1 MTKTTSSRGRL
12 SHPPQLSSDL
22 ISAVQHSDEAN
33 NHTGKEFTDSPTLW
47 KFGSLKVVH
56 ATTGRVRI
64 RATDGSHNSMLDDI
78 CQILRTQQG
87 VKEIA
92 VDRSRGSIRV
102 TFDDRQLPLA
112 KMLAKLENV
121 GIKQD
126 SSESASQNDP
136 FAAWK
141 SIDFWKEQGLS
152 FIPLFT
158 GLGVTGALGISGL
171 ASIPVYMITAD
182 ATRRVIDCIQ
192 PQRSVKKK
200 KKQSHTV
207 SATQSQI
214 NTQANL
220 EKVEQKIS
228 TIENTA
234 KPTKI
239 ACSVVHAV
247 RGRVRL
253 NIPRLGSDRA
263 YARRLERLLKSDPR
277 VTNVRVNY
285 DAQSVAIAYSPSNV
299 PVHHWLD
306 VIQLADQSAPQV
318 IPIKTADE
326 QQSKKPPTS
335 TPEQTSQPVSHL
347 WEHKTTSENK
357 DASASTLW
365 GNFKA
370 PALSY
375 ALAFM
380 ANLPLNAG
388 PD

>member
-92 VDRSRGSIRV
+92 VDRNRGSIRV
-102 TFDDRQLPLA
+102 TFNDRQLPLA
-112 KMLAKLENV
+112 EMLAKLENI

-126 SSESASQNDP
+126 SSESASQKDP

-192 PQRSVKKK
+192 PQRSVAKK

-207 SATQSQI
+207 SATESQT

-220 EKVEQKIS
+220 EKVEQQIS
-228 TIENTA
+228 TIENTS
-234 KPTKI
+234 KSTKI

-253 NIPRLGSDRA
+253 NVPRLGSDRA
-263 YARRLERLLKSDPR
+263 YARRLERLLQSDPR
-277 VTNVRVNY
+277 VTNVRVNC

-299 PVHHWLD
+299 PVNHWLD
-306 VIQLADQSAPQV
+306 IIQLAEQSTPQV

-326 QQSKKPPTS
+326 QQSKQPPTS
-335 TPEQTSQPVSHL
+335 TLQQTSQQVSHP
-347 WEHKTTSENK
+347 WEQKTTSENE
-357 DASASTLW
+357 DACASTFW